1 MCCFSSSRI
10 QQLLTIFRCGGYLGK
25 QLSSGGMI
33 FQQHWLPHTTLMR
46 INEKGLSHPVL
57 DLKLVFNYEF
67 FSPPAHYLFEGQ
79 MCLNKRYQIECLQL
93 QCCFSVYFEPEYFYI
108 SVVFFFFFFSF
119 CTQYWA
125 LYQCLCLL
133 YCYAVER
140 SQSLCPMYLR
150 FSQREHIF
158 YM

>member
-67 FSPPAHYLFEGQ
+67 FSPPAHNLFEGQ

-93 QCCFSVYFEPEYFYI
+93 QCSFSVYFESEYFYT
-108 SVVFFFFFFSF
+108 SGGFFCFVLF
-119 CTQYWA
+119 CF

-133 YCYAVER
+133 YCSAVER
-140 SQSLCPMYLR
+140 SQSLCLMYLR
-150 FSQREHIF
+150 FSQRKHIF